1 MQPQKGYKIFEEWG
15 NYLFA
20 AGGAI
25 QDANNK
31 VVLDSPQAREA
42 LQAYIDI
49 YEQSA
54 PKNSLNWS
62 FDEATRAVSSD
73 KAAQLVSYNWQ
84 LPNLNKSGKL
94 ADKFALAEVP
104 GGKAI
109 LGSWSWSIPK
119 NSASKDAAWAFIQ
132 WITSAQHEKER
143 VIKGGAPVPTAPWRI
158 RRCGSRASARA
169 TTRPSRRSS
178 PTRRRLR
185 TAPTR
190 RR

>member
-42 LQAYIDI
+42 LQTYIDI
-49 YEQSA
+49 YKQSA

-73 KAAQLVSYNWQ
+73 KAAQVDATYNWQ

-143 VIKGGAPVPTAPWRI
+143 VIKGGAPVRNSAWRI
-158 RRCGSRASARA
+158 GRSGSRASARA
-169 TTRPSRRSS
+169 LPDRPEDPHRRG
-178 PTRRRLR
+178 
-185 TAPTR
+185 AAG
-190 RR
+190 